1 LTRRRAQDLETVVKL
16 AAGMAHDL
24 NNLLTAVVGF
34 ATVLGEELSE
44 DDPRREG
51 VAGILGAAK
60 RAAGLSRNLLATLD
74 VDEKLDPKA

>member
-1 LTRRRAQDLETVVKL
+1 LTRRGAQELETVVRL
-16 AAGMAHDL
+16 AAGIAHDL

-51 VAGILGAAK
+51 VAGILRAAN
-60 RAAGLSRNLLATLD
+60 RAAGLGRTLLATLD
-74 VDEKLDPKA
+74 VDEKLGPKA

>member
-1 LTRRRAQDLETVVKL
+1 LTRRSAQELEMVLRL

-34 ATVLGEELSE
+34 ATVLGEELAE
-44 DDPRREG
+44 DDPSREG
-51 VAGILGAAK
+51 LSGILGAAK
-60 RAAGLSRNLLATLD
+60 RAAGLGRTLLATLD